1 VHAVSIGAPRWLRRW
16 VTGVPRLSV
25 PAGRDM
31 GHLVAVRQRV
41 LAELNDVR
49 AIQALFSGKPDL
61 AAYARYLVNAY
72 HYAQYSPKVMAL
84 AAARTTDSHPEL
96 SRYLLHHADE
106 EQGHHKWALEDLSDL
121 GVKETEARATRPVP
135 ACASMI
141 GYVHYIAAYANP
153 VGLFGW
159 MYVLEA
165 VGNDLGATAAR
176 KLTAA
181 LGPKASD
188 RGLRFVA
195 RHGVS
200 DADHTKDLSQQI
212 ETHVRGDDMADVCHV
227 ADVVADLYVRMFREI
242 GGERPEW
249 R

>member
-1 VHAVSIGAPRWLRRW
+1 MPIGAPRWLRRW
-16 VTGVPRLSV
+16 ATGVPTLAA
-25 PAGRDM
+25 PPGRDI
-31 GHLVAVRQRV
+31 GHLLTLRQRV
-41 LAELNDVR
+41 LTELNDVR
-49 AIQALFSGKPDL
+49 GIKALFSGKPDM

-84 AAARTTDSHPEL
+84 AASRTTDSHPEL

-121 GVKETEARATRPVP
+121 GVKESEARATRPVP
-135 ACASMI
+135 ACAAMI
-141 GYVHYIAAYANP
+141 GYVHYVAAYANP

-165 VGNDLGATAAR
+165 VGNDLGATAAT
-176 KLTAA
+176 KLKAT

-188 RGLRFVA
+188 RGLRFVG
-195 RHGVS
+195 RHGVA
-200 DADHTKDLSQQI
+200 DADHTKDLTREI
-212 ETHVRGDDMADVCHV
+212 ETHVKGEDMADVCHV
-227 ADVVADLYVRMFREI
+227 ADVIADLYVRMFREI

>member
-1 VHAVSIGAPRWLRRW
+1 
-16 VTGVPRLSV
+16 V
-25 PAGRDM
+25 PALATPPGRDI
-31 GHLVAVRQRV
+31 GHLLAVRQHV
-41 LAELNDVR
+41 VTELNDVR
-49 AIQALFSGKPDL
+49 AIKALFSGRPDM

-121 GVKETEARATRPVP
+121 GVKESEARATRPVS
-135 ACASMI
+135 ACAAMI
-141 GYVHYIAAYANP
+141 GYVHYVAAYANP

-165 VGNDLGATAAR
+165 VGNDLGATAA
-176 KLTAA
+176 KQLKAT

-188 RGLRFVA
+188 RGLRFVG

-200 DADHTKDLSQQI
+200 DADHTKDLTREI
-212 ETHVRGDDMADVCHV
+212 ETHVKGEDMADACHV
-227 ADVVADLYVRMFREI
+227 ADVSHDRDSLPDGDADRIHGRGCCRDPYA
-242 GGERPEW
+242 G
-249 R
+249 

>member
-1 VHAVSIGAPRWLRRW
+1 MHAVSIGAPRWLRRW
-16 VTGVPRLSV
+16 ATGMPPLSAE
-25 PAGRDM
+25 AGRDM

-49 AIQALFSGKPDL
+49 AIKALFSGKPDL

-106 EQGHHKWALEDLSDL
+106 EQGHHKWALADLLDL
-121 GVKETEARATRPVP
+121 GVSETEARATRPVP
-135 ACASMI
+135 ACAAMI
-141 GYVHYIAAYANP
+141 GYVHYVAAYTNP
-153 VGLFGW
+153 IGLFGW

-165 VGNDLGATAAR
+165 VGNDLGATAA
-176 KLTAA
+176 KQLKAA

-188 RGLRFVA
+188 RGLRFVS

-200 DADHTKDLSQQI
+200 DADHTKDLSEQI
-212 ETHVRGDDMADVCHV
+212 EAHVRGDDMADVCHV
-227 ADVVADLYVRMFREI
+227 ADVAADLYARIFREI

>member
-1 VHAVSIGAPRWLRRW
+1 M
-16 VTGVPRLSV
+16 
-25 PAGRDM
+25 PALPTPPGRDVSY
-31 GHLVAVRQRV
+31 LVAVRQRV

-49 AIQALFSGKPDL
+49 VIKALFSGKPDL

-72 HYAQYSPKVMAL
+72 HYAQYSPKVMAM
-84 AAARTTDSHPEL
+84 AAARTTDTHPAL

-106 EQGHHKWALEDLSDL
+106 EQGHHKWALEDLFDL
-121 GVKETEARATRPVP
+121 GVKESEARVTRPVP
-135 ACASMI
+135 ACAAMI
-141 GYVHYIAAYANP
+141 GYVHYVAAYANP
-153 VGLFGW
+153 IGLFGW

-165 VGNDLGATAAR
+165 VGNDLGATAAA
-176 KLTAA
+176 KLQAM

-188 RGLRFVA
+188 RGLRFVG

-200 DADHTKDLSQQI
+200 DMGHTKDLSDQI

-242 GGERPEW
+242 GGERAEW